1 MAEELNA
8 LGQVAGGREG
18 SGLAQILGTGSFNPA
33 MFAAIPKQAYEQQQA
48 KKAKNYEAGV
58 KDIAD
63 LKPEGLNEDIIKEVV
78 PAINQTKKM
87 FSDFWAKGVDPTDP
101 RNVDA
106 YIAFQKQKSAT
117 QGLLEAAKQK
127 KDLYTKAYDIQA
139 NNADDTK
146 FDRLESQKMLNQ
158 YYSTPLKDVEKLKQM
173 QNEGLLVPAYNFEKH
188 TRDELFKG
196 VPYLPAEITN
206 PVEIGGGM
214 MRANKV
220 ERVNLKDIENRTSKV
235 LQNPTTF
242 KERKFNEELDRLVN
256 SAQPLVDPTKNEIVG
271 FTTGNETYDKAIVE
285 ARAAKGFDKLSP
297 KDQFF
302 EMKKAVAIGIAK
314 EMYPDKKEADFKYPS
329 KTNINVNIG
338 GDPNSGDLIPTFIA
352 NRIKEVDAEI
362 KNNPGKYNVNQQ
374 WNMLADATG
383 GKVLTSEGSGK
394 GTITGIRL
402 PNAVNLGRVFLT
414 ASKNQVLTIQNGK
427 YRPSQGSGTVP
438 GEIVGT
444 VIVYKDKNGVTTT
457 PNDPNGIKYFQIEMK
472 PVKATT
478 DSEIDKAM
486 SQFILSDPN
495 ASSITKEAFKKMLKN
510 SEDIQ
515 GNFKVEYRADDPVGQ
530 TIVSEVAY
538 GSNVVSNTQ
547 FNKAKGSNDP
557 KPQPQNNSKKAVI
570 PGLFNND

>member
-78 PAINQTKKM
+78 PAINETKKM

-196 VPYLPAEITN
+196 VPYLAAEITN
-206 PVEIGGGM
+206 PVDIGGGM

-220 ERVNLKDIENRTSKV
+220 EKVNLKDIENRTSKV

-329 KTNINVNIG
+329 KTNINVNVGG
-338 GDPNSGDLIPTFIA
+338 GDPNSGDLIPTFIS
-352 NRIKEVDAEI
+352 NRVKEVQSEI
-362 KNNPGKYNVNQQ
+362 INNPGKYTIDQQ
-374 WNMLADATG
+374 WDMIKQ
-383 GKVLTSEGSGK
+383 KVG
-394 GTITGIRL
+394 GTILKNKEGDVTGIRL
-402 PNAVNLGRVFLT
+402 INPANMGRVFIT
-414 ASKNQVLTIQNGK
+414 ASKNQILSQQNGK
-427 YRPSQGSGTVP
+427 FRPTKGTGTIP
-438 GEIVGT
+438 GEYVAT
-444 VIVYKDKNGVTTT
+444 DWVYKDKNGVTTT
-457 PNDPNGIKYFQIEMK
+457 PNNPDAITYFQIEMK
-472 PVKATT
+472 PIRATT

-510 SEDIQ
+510 SEDIE
-515 GNFKVEYRADDPVGQ
+515 GTYKIEYRADDPVGQ
-530 TIVSEVAY
+530 AQVAELVY
-538 GSNVVSNTQ
+538 GSSVVSNVLL
-547 FNKAKGSNDP
+547 NKAKGSNDP
-557 KPQPQNNSKKAVI
+557 KPQPQNNSKKTVI
-570 PGLFNND
+570 KGLFNND